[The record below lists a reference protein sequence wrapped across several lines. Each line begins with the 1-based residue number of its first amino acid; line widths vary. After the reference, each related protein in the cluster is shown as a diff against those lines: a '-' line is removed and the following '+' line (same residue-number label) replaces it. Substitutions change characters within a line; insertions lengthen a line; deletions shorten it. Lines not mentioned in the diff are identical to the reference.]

1 MEFFTKTKAI
11 KLRSHLDKYLLA
23 DDDGYTVRQTRTS
36 ASSPPATWFV
46 ELIDGRNDVVRLRSS
61 FGTYLTASDAP
72 FLLGA
77 AGYKAVQTSTTGGS
91 PAASDRRQEWR
102 PMRDGFQVRLRS
114 RCGKYLRGWRNSV
127 THDDGPH
134 GGAGRRWML
143 WDVEAVVA
151 GDGEAVARLLS
162 PVSYCNLVEDATDDY
177 KRPSLSNSSSV
188 ILCFSSVSP
197 IPMDIFN
204 KAKAVRLR
212 SHHEKY
218 LLADDDEE
226 SVIQDKNGSS
236 KSAKWVVEPV
246 PGSDSSVRLKSIYGK
261 YLTASN
267 HPFLLGMTGRKVLQ
281 TLPRRL
287 DSSVEWEPVREGYG
301 SARIKLRTKY
311 GNFLRANGRLPP
323 WRNSITHDIPHRS
336 STQDW
341 VVWDVDVVEIR
352 ESEKSTP
359 PPPSAKAAAQLD
371 HVDSLDFEE
380 TGSPYSVSDRP
391 AITFER
397 LESTDSNVGSPP
409 KTEGRTI
416 YYHMADESGD
426 VDDDVE
432 EGYSMT
438 FKGNGVEELT
448 EKLKEE
454 TGLGEIVVCSRSP
467 LNGKLYPLRL
477 QLPPNNADMHVIVIP
492 SSSKVARGF

>member
-177 KRPSLSNSSSV
+177 KR
-188 ILCFSSVSP
+188 
-197 IPMDIFN
+197 
-204 KAKAVRLR
+204 
-212 SHHEKY
+212 
-218 LLADDDEE
+218 LADGE
-226 SVIQDKNGSS
+226 
-236 KSAKWVVEPV
+236 
-246 PGSDSSVRLKSIYGK
+246 
-261 YLTASN
+261 
-267 HPFLLGMTGRKVLQ
+267 M
-281 TLPRRL
+281 
-287 DSSVEWEPVREGYG
+287 
-301 SARIKLRTKY
+301 
-311 GNFLRANGRLPP
+311 
-323 WRNSITHDIPHRS
+323 
-336 STQDW
+336 
-341 VVWDVDVVEIR
+341 
-352 ESEKSTP
+352 
-359 PPPSAKAAAQLD
+359 
-371 HVDSLDFEE
+371 
-380 TGSPYSVSDRP
+380 GSPLSEVR
-391 AITFER
+391 
-397 LESTDSNVGSPP
+397 ESTDSNVGSPP

>member
-114 RCGKYLRGWRNSV
+114 RCGKYLR
-127 THDDGPH
+127 
-134 GGAGRRWML
+134 
-143 WDVEAVVA
+143 
-151 GDGEAVARLLS
+151 
-162 PVSYCNLVEDATDDY
+162 
-177 KRPSLSNSSSV
+177 
-188 ILCFSSVSP
+188 
-197 IPMDIFN
+197 
-204 KAKAVRLR
+204 
-212 SHHEKY
+212 
-218 LLADDDEE
+218 
-226 SVIQDKNGSS
+226 
-236 KSAKWVVEPV
+236 
-246 PGSDSSVRLKSIYGK
+246 
-261 YLTASN
+261 
-267 HPFLLGMTGRKVLQ
+267 
-281 TLPRRL
+281 
-287 DSSVEWEPVREGYG
+287 
-301 SARIKLRTKY
+301 
-311 GNFLRANGRLPP
+311 ANGRLPP

-397 LESTDSNVGSPP
+397 LEVWVFFGSVWL
-409 KTEGRTI
+409 
-416 YYHMADESGD
+416 D
-426 VDDDVE
+426 
-432 EGYSMT
+432 
-438 FKGNGVEELT
+438 
-448 EKLKEE
+448 
-454 TGLGEIVVCSRSP
+454 
-467 LNGKLYPLRL
+467 
-477 QLPPNNADMHVIVIP
+477 
-492 SSSKVARGF
+492 

>member
-102 PMRDGFQVRLRS
+102 PMRDGFQ
-114 RCGKYLRGWRNSV
+114 
-127 THDDGPH
+127 
-134 GGAGRRWML
+134 
-143 WDVEAVVA
+143 
-151 GDGEAVARLLS
+151 
-162 PVSYCNLVEDATDDY
+162 
-177 KRPSLSNSSSV
+177 
-188 ILCFSSVSP
+188 
-197 IPMDIFN
+197 
-204 KAKAVRLR
+204 
-212 SHHEKY
+212 
-218 LLADDDEE
+218 
-226 SVIQDKNGSS
+226 
-236 KSAKWVVEPV
+236 
-246 PGSDSSVRLKSIYGK
+246 
-261 YLTASN
+261 
-267 HPFLLGMTGRKVLQ
+267 
-281 TLPRRL
+281 
-287 DSSVEWEPVREGYG
+287 
-301 SARIKLRTKY
+301 IKLRTKY

-397 LESTDSNVGSPP
+397 LEVWVFFGSVWL
-409 KTEGRTI
+409 
-416 YYHMADESGD
+416 D
-426 VDDDVE
+426 
-432 EGYSMT
+432 
-438 FKGNGVEELT
+438 
-448 EKLKEE
+448 
-454 TGLGEIVVCSRSP
+454 
-467 LNGKLYPLRL
+467 
-477 QLPPNNADMHVIVIP
+477 
-492 SSSKVARGF
+492 